1 MPSCARFSLLALL
14 KVVLC
19 CAGFVVKAFSR
30 VAIEIVTRQRE
41 QRRSAMLALTE
52 ELICGVRRSEGC
64 DDEMVHAILIA
75 VRKS

>member
-1 MPSCARFSLLALL
+1 M
-14 KVVLC
+14 
-19 CAGFVVKAFSR
+19 
-30 VAIEIVTRQRE
+30 EIVTRQRE

-75 VRKS
+75 VGKS

>member
-1 MPSCARFSLLALL
+1 M
-14 KVVLC
+14 
-19 CAGFVVKAFSR
+19 KACSK

-64 DDEMVHAILIA
+64 DDEMVHVILIA
-75 VRKS
+75 VGKS